1 MKAKRI
7 ALLLFIGFL
16 VGSLLLSVP
25 GLPGSPRVLAEAF
38 YYTPTPGPDG
48 KIIYIVR
55 DNDSCLSISLKN
67 GVSGDQI
74 AQLNQLKPS
83 ECQPGATLEP
93 GRQLILAVVEVLPT
107 PTLTSTPSG
116 PTPTPFNGN
125 GKACFILFED
135 LNGNG
140 LQDAGE
146 GFITGGTVGV
156 VLPENSTQPFSYF
169 TLPESGQ
176 PASAITGASNQPVCI
191 DGLPEG
197 SYILTATLPQSFQAS
212 TNLIYPAKIL
222 AGQTMLV
229 RFGAVPPGSPLPG
242 KWGWI
247 KSQPGAPVSLWWY
260 PGAGGGS
267 NGGIPGVSPPYES
280 KTSQKCATLNLIG
293 GSFPLRYLA

>member
-7 ALLLFIGFL
+7 AILLIVSFL
-16 VGSLLLSVP
+16 AGSFLLSLP
-25 GLPGSPRVLAEAF
+25 GLFGSPRVLAEAF

-55 DNDSCLSISLKN
+55 ENDSCLSISLKN

-83 ECQPGATLEP
+83 ECEPGATLEP

-156 VLPENSTQPFSYF
+156 VLPKNSGQPYSYF

-212 TNLIYPAKIL
+212 TNLIYPAEIQ
-222 AGQTMLV
+222 AGQTLLV
-229 RFGAVPPGSPLPG
+229 RFGAVPPGSPLPTNG
-242 KWGWI
+242 D
-247 KSQPGAPVSLWWY
+247 
-260 PGAGGGS
+260 GS
-267 NGGIPGVSPPYES
+267 NRSPVLPLALGGILVLVGAALGAYLVYLRRANRKPP
-280 KTSQKCATLNLIG
+280 KNAQ
-293 GSFPLRYLA
+293 P

>member
-7 ALLLFIGFL
+7 AILLIVSFL
-16 VGSLLLSVP
+16 AGSFLLSLP
-25 GLPGSPRVLAEAF
+25 GLFGSPRVLAEAF

-55 DNDSCLSISLKN
+55 ENDSCLSISLKN

-83 ECQPGATLEP
+83 ECEPGATLEP

-107 PTLTSTPSG
+107 PTFTSTPSG

-156 VLPENSTQPFSYF
+156 VLPVNSGQPYSYF

-197 SYILTATLPQSFQAS
+197 GYILTATLPQSFQAS
-212 TNLIYPAKIL
+212 TNLIYPAEIQ
-222 AGQTMLV
+222 AGQTLLV
-229 RFGAVPPGSPLPG
+229 RFGAVPPGSPPPTNG
-242 KWGWI
+242 D
-247 KSQPGAPVSLWWY
+247 
-260 PGAGGGS
+260 GS
-267 NGGIPGVSPPYES
+267 NRSPVLPLALGGILVLVGAALGAYLVYLRRANRKPP
-280 KTSQKCATLNLIG
+280 KNAQ
-293 GSFPLRYLA
+293 P

>member
-16 VGSLLLSVP
+16 LGTLLLSVP
-25 GLPGSPRVLAEAF
+25 GLPGSPRILAEAF

-74 AQLNQLKPS
+74 AQLNQLKLS
-83 ECQPGATLEP
+83 ECEPGATLEP

-212 TNLIYPAKIL
+212 TNLIFPAKIL

-229 RFGAVPPGSPLPG
+229 RFGAVPPGSPPPANG
-242 KWGWI
+242 D
-247 KSQPGAPVSLWWY
+247 
-260 PGAGGGS
+260 GS
-267 NGGIPGVSPPYES
+267 NRSPVLPLAFGGILVLVGGAMGAYLVYLRRTNRKPP
-280 KTSQKCATLNLIG
+280 KNAQ
-293 GSFPLRYLA
+293 P

>member
-7 ALLLFIGFL
+7 AILTLIGIL
-16 VGSLLLSVP
+16 AGAIVL
-25 GLPGSPRVLAEAF
+25 GLPILTNSEQVFAEAF
-38 YYTPTPGPDG
+38 FYTPTPGPDG

-67 GVSGDQI
+67 GVSTDQI
-74 AQLNQLKPS
+74 TQLNQLKPA
-83 ECQPGATLEP
+83 ECAPGATLEP

-116 PTPTPFNGN
+116 PTSTPFNGY
-125 GKACFILFED
+125 GQACFILFED

-140 LQDAGE
+140 IQDAGE

-156 VLPENSTQPFSYF
+156 VLPDNSSQPYNYF

-197 SYILTATLPQSFQAS
+197 DYILTATLPQSFQAS
-212 TNLIYPAKIL
+212 TNLIYPATIQ
-222 AGQTMLV
+222 AGQTLLL
-229 RFGAVPPGSPLPG
+229 RFGAVPPGSPP
-242 KWGWI
+242 
-247 KSQPGAPVSLWWY
+247 PAN
-260 PGAGGGS
+260 GGGS
-267 NGGIPGVSPPYES
+267 KGSPVLPLVFGGMLVLVGAGLVAYLVFLRRGMKKPS
-280 KTSQKCATLNLIG
+280 KNDQ
-293 GSFPLRYLA
+293 F